1 MPGQAASPKPS
12 EGRADK
18 VSALSHP
25 ETTPMICTSQTDQEQ
40 QSANLAALHQ
50 KLQEMFARTK
60 SSIPTTKERPVVAH
74 GPVIVIRG
82 K

>member
-1 MPGQAASPKPS
+1 
-12 EGRADK
+12 
-18 VSALSHP
+18 
-25 ETTPMICTSQTDQEQ
+25 MICTSLTAQEQ

-60 SSIPTTKERPVVAH
+60 STAKERPVVAQ

>member
-1 MPGQAASPKPS
+1 
-12 EGRADK
+12 
-18 VSALSHP
+18 
-25 ETTPMICTSQTDQEQ
+25 MICTSQTAQEQ

-50 KLQEMFARTK
+50 KLQELAASTRSTA
-60 SSIPTTKERPVVAH
+60 KERPVVQ

>member
-1 MPGQAASPKPS
+1 
-12 EGRADK
+12 
-18 VSALSHP
+18 
-25 ETTPMICTSQTDQEQ
+25 MIFTSQTAHDQ

-50 KLQEMFARTK
+50 KLQEMAANTRATA
-60 SSIPTTKERPVVAH
+60 KERPVVAQ

>member
-1 MPGQAASPKPS
+1 MPGQAACRKPS

-18 VSALSHP
+18 VSAQSHP
-25 ETTPMICTSQTDQEQ
+25 EATSMICTSQTAQEQ

-50 KLQEMFARTK
+50 KLQEIAASTK
-60 SSIPTTKERPVVAH
+60 SSTAKERPVVVQ
-74 GPVIVIRG
+74 GPVLVIRG